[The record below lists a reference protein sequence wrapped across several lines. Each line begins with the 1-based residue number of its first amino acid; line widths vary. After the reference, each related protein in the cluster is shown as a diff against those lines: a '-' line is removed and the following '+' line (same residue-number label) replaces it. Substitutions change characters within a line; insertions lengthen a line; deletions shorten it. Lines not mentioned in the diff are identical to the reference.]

1 YFGRGNSTGILEVPA
16 GGEIHFGSG
25 ADRVSNFRI
34 AYNDA
39 GGGTANADL
48 DLSLTDPTFTADI
61 SDDLSIGR
69 VTSNGAAF
77 GSLTLGGNSTVN
89 LGTAAAPATLNLGWN
104 QVTSGFSSGNAN
116 GVFDTTVGAFT
127 ADLSTLTIARTSNRG
142 SATGQFIMGPGAAV
156 SANVVNVGIGSGA
169 SGTLTVLADV
179 LTFTGDNE
187 TLNFGTGVLEV
198 PGGAFT
204 VGSSADPVSTV
215 RVGYNSTGAGTST
228 TAIDFTATDPVFTAD
243 VGELLS
249 VGQVTSNGTANGS
262 LALAGNSTLNLGTEA
277 APAALNLGWNQVT
290 SGFSTGN
297 ANGVFEALDRDAEV
311 NLHLGDLNVGVG
323 TTQGSAMGTMKWD
336 QTEVI
341 DATNVYFGRGNSTGI
356 LEVPAG
362 GEIHFGS
369 GADRVSNFRIAYND
383 AGGGTANAD

>member
-1 YFGRGNSTGILEVPA
+1 MALAGNSTLNLGTEAAPAALNLGWNQVTSGFSTGNANGVFEALDRDAEVNLHLGDLNVGVGTTQGSAMGTMKWDQTEVIDATNVYFGRGNSTGILEVPA

-142 SATGQFIMGPGAAV
+142 SATG
-156 SANVVNVGIGSGA
+156 
-169 SGTLTVLADV
+169 
-179 LTFTGDNE
+179 
-187 TLNFGTGVLEV
+187 
-198 PGGAFT
+198 
-204 VGSSADPVSTV
+204 
-215 RVGYNSTGAGTST
+215 
-228 TAIDFTATDPVFTAD
+228 
-243 VGELLS
+243 
-249 VGQVTSNGTANGS
+249 
-262 LALAGNSTLNLGTEA
+262 
-277 APAALNLGWNQVT
+277 
-290 SGFSTGN
+290 
-297 ANGVFEALDRDAEV
+297 
-311 NLHLGDLNVGVG
+311 
-323 TTQGSAMGTMKWD
+323 
-336 QTEVI
+336 
-341 DATNVYFGRGNSTGI
+341 
-356 LEVPAG
+356 
-362 GEIHFGS
+362 
-369 GADRVSNFRIAYND
+369 
-383 AGGGTANAD
+383 